1 VILGGYAVR
10 ITDLLIPRLKHHL
23 ERKNKDI
30 GSFSIGTSA
39 LDIDAALFGA
49 CILAQDELFN
59 SPHSIS

>member
-1 VILGGYAVR
+1 VR

-23 ERKNKDI
+23 EKKNKDI
-30 GSFSIGTSA
+30 SSFSIDTSA
-39 LDIDAALFGA
+39 LDTEAALFGA